1 MKVKLLAA
9 LVVVLCVTSFIYAM
23 DEKKGMIYQTFKAY
37 SGSVEDPFT
46 LLYPLEVTGPGK
58 IRIYVDIKKA
68 SKKATVNI
76 TLCDIRMFDKMEPGL
91 WEKWMKFEDKYLPF
105 ALVKVSDIKEIIID
119 NIKYNIKKF
128 LGKKDKPPKWFHG
141 RGVAWLDHNAR
152 IEHAVDDKE
161 LMVTE
166 GKYVVIIDNRN
177 LSEIEGEML
186 IDFPGEIFDVE
197 RSLWETIPNK
207 ADLLVKDITLARG
220 NRIVVTVSK
229 DKGWM
234 PDALWK
240 VTGAKAV
247 KLQITVGD
255 ELIEKDLPQFDPER
269 KLKYGDVSYTV
280 PDITIT
286 QETSVT
292 AFIDAT
298 NKVVER
304 STGNNKKTVILN
316 PKEQGASGP
325 RQK

>member
-1 MKVKLLAA
+1 MKVKFLAV
-9 LVVVLCVTSFIYAM
+9 LVVVVCVTSFLYSM

-37 SGSVEDPFT
+37 SGSAQDPFT

-68 SKKATVNI
+68 PKKATVNI
-76 TLCDIRMFDKMEPGL
+76 MLCDIRMFDKMKPGL
-91 WEKWMKFEDKYLPF
+91 WQKWMKFEDKYLPF
-105 ALVKVSDIKEIIID
+105 VLVKVSDIKEIIID

-141 RGVAWLDHNAR
+141 RGAAWLDHNTR

-166 GKYVVIIDNRN
+166 GKYVVVIDNQN
-177 LSEIEGEML
+177 PSEIEGEIL

-197 RSLWETIPNK
+197 RSLWEKIPNK

-220 NRIVVTVSK
+220 NRIVVTVSN

-240 VTGAKAV
+240 LTGDKAV

-255 ELIEKDLPQFDPER
+255 KVIEKDLPQFDPER
-269 KLKYGDVSYTV
+269 KLKYGDVSYSV

-292 AFIDAT
+292 VFIDAT

-316 PKEQGASGP
+316 PKEQSASGP